1 MNILKERIKLLVADP
16 RWRMTMKRLKEG
28 QKKKVVL
35 FGTPMHGNLGDHA
48 IAIQEQYF
56 FEDFKFLFYVHDKK
70 NLSKQKILSNT
81 YFSFMKCFPYIRYR

>member
-48 IAIQEQYF
+48 
-56 FEDFKFLFYVHDKK
+56 
-70 NLSKQKILSNT
+70 LSLIH
-81 YFSFMKCFPYIRYR
+81 I